1 MQLSVVSDDSSLEVR
16 PIRGAICTGRGAR
29 EMIEIPTR
37 SHFLRTWRQAVWQ
50 AGLIVVLAAV
60 AALVVNHYRPD
71 GLPLVADWSPEA
83 RLAQDSGGSLVI
95 PLEEA
100 RYLFSGGQAIF
111 LDARSPEF
119 YELGHIVGAR
129 NLPWEKLGE
138 HYPQVVADIP
148 KDATLITYCDGEGC
162 PLSEELALA
171 LLTEGYANVRVLV
184 NGWSVWHRQELPV
197 TVGAL
202 PGVP

>member
-1 MQLSVVSDDSSLEVR
+1 
-16 PIRGAICTGRGAR
+16 
-29 EMIEIPTR
+29 MIEIPTR
-37 SHFLRTWRQAVWQ
+37 SHFLRNWRQAVWQ
-50 AGLIVVLAAV
+50 MGLIVVLAAV
-60 AALVVNHYRPD
+60 AALVVNHYHPD

-100 RYLFSGGQAIF
+100 SDLFSGGQAIF
-111 LDARSPEF
+111 LDARSPEL
-119 YELGHIVGAR
+119 YELGHIAGAR
-129 NLPWEKLGE
+129 NLPWEKFAE

-162 PLSEELALA
+162 ELSEELGLA

-184 NGWSVWHRQELPV
+184 NGWSRWTGAGLPV
-197 TVGAL
+197 SAGAL
-202 PGVP
+202 PGRS